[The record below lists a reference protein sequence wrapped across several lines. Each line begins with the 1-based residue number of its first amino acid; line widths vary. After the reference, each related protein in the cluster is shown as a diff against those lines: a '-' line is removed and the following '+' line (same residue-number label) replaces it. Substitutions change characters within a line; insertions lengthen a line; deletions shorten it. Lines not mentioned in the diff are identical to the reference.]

1 MGYERWLVYSEA
13 KAIESVIKKLE
24 SLSKDTLLKKIFF
37 TAEAVGLENI
47 IEFMC
52 CYGGPMYIH
61 YKKTGNYFIEVDT
74 LRRCVLECKSKL
86 KYQDSIAKTTYYN
99 LNF

>member
-1 MGYERWLVYSEA
+1 MYSEA
-13 KAIESVIKKLE
+13 KARESVIKKLE